1 MKNAPLQTA
10 DAPAPTNASKLAPGV
25 VKRTSA
31 YNIDPKLITTAQ
43 GWNNRWDMGDIEN
56 LAKGIKETLARNPSR
71 PYANDIDVQRIP
83 ASDPRSKD
91 FTFEIVTGERRYL
104 ATQILLKQG
113 VEFPQGVNANI
124 LDRAATDLEKLA
136 LLFNE
141 NNQKPLLPLEEA
153 AAFKRMRDMKMSLTD
168 ISKLVGRSMIH
179 VGTTLALLDAD
190 ADVVQ
195 AVKDGTVSASVAKQI
210 ASTAKGDSQAQK
222 ELLATATQAKGATSK
237 TDKKAAKA
245 KLAQKLQAKKAAKA
259 AAKGK
264 TLKMRALTDDQ
275 LSEIGARLAKHLVV
289 LLKDSKMD
297 GGMTQ
302 AQLQEWAKSDD
313 RLAVAYTA
321 GVVDALKAASG
332 LQINLEV

>member
-1 MKNAPLQTA
+1 MSNEMKNAPLQTA
-10 DAPAPTNASKLAPGV
+10 TAAAPSKLAPGV

-31 YNIDPKLITTAQ
+31 YNIDPKLITTAA

-91 FTFEIVTGERRYL
+91 HTFEIVTGERRYL

-124 LDRAATDLEKLA
+124 LDKAASDLEKLA

-153 AAFKRMRDMKMSLTD
+153 AAFKRMKDMGMTATE
-168 ISKLVGRSMIH
+168 ICKLVGRSMMH
-179 VGTTLALLDAD
+179 VTSTLGLLDAAPEVLD
-190 ADVVQ
+190 
-195 AVKDGTVSASVAKQI
+195 AVKSGEIS
-210 ASTAKGDSQAQK
+210 ASTAKEIARTAKGDKDEQK
-222 ELLATATQAKGATSK
+222 QLVATA
-237 TDKKAAKA
+237 KAAKGKGTAA
-245 KLAQKLQAKKAAKA
+245 KAAKGQLKSKLQAKKVAKA
-259 AAKGK
+259 AKKGK

-275 LSEIGARLAKHLVV
+275 LSELGARLAKHLAT
-289 LLKDSKMD
+289 LLKDAKLGED
-297 GGMTQ
+297 ITQ
-302 AQLQEWAKSDD
+302 GDLKEWIAKDD
-313 RLAVAYTA
+313 KLAVAYTA

-332 LQINLEV
+332 IKIALEV